1 MREIRQS
8 GSEGGESN
16 LPYPYPAQGEVGE
29 ALGTM
34 TAHDSALKGAVQQAP
49 TPKPHRKQVNGPF
62 RADEH
67 SNTIPKALP
76 WADRTGPT
84 DRKIGIWKPKC
95 SKRPVSICKIAQ
107 LQN

>member
-16 LPYPYPAQGEVGE
+16 LPYPYSAQGEVGE
-29 ALGTM
+29 ALGTVS
-34 TAHDSALKGAVQQAP
+34 AHDSALKGAVQTASIA
-49 TPKPHRKQVNGPF
+49 KPHRKQVNGPF

-76 WADRTGPT
+76 WADGIGPT
-84 DRKIGIWKPKC
+84 GRKTGIWKRKC
-95 SKRPVSICKIAQ
+95 SKNPVSI
-107 LQN
+107 